1 MNFND
6 TEKNVT
12 FECEGATDGDLE
24 WFEDFSYCIG
34 GVCQLVLGT
43 LCTKKIWLLK
53 SLRYF
58 SKFLLCTLCFALYH
72 CNSYLEFFVVIL
84 SNDASIFGAIFHLS
98 NRTPSFFLY

>member
-34 GVCQLVLGT
+34 GVCQLVLGR
-43 LCTKKIWLLK
+43 LCTKNCIFEPVLCDFFIFK
-53 SLRYF
+53 YF
-58 SKFLLCTLCFALYH
+58 KTFFAPFRLH
-72 CNSYLEFFVVIL
+72 W
-84 SNDASIFGAIFHLS
+84 IFG
-98 NRTPSFFLY
+98 

>member
-58 SKFLLCTLCFALYH
+58 SKFLLYTLSLQFLLRIFC
-72 CNSYLEFFVVIL
+72 CNPFERCKYFWGNFSFVQ
-84 SNDASIFGAIFHLS
+84 
-98 NRTPSFFLY
+98 